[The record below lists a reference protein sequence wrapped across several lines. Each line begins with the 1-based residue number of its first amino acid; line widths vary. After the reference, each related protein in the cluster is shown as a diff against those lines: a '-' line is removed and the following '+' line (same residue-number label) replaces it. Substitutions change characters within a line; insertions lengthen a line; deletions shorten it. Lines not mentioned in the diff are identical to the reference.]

1 MGLPLEGAVDECA
14 GIAGR
19 LRHPAH
25 ALTRISDLTG
35 ELSVKMGSLAPLRC
49 IFHVG
54 AVCAMGMNV
63 ARKRCRVYRHDRV
76 TCPS

>member
-1 MGLPLEGAVDECA
+1 MGLPLEGAVGECA
-14 GIAGR
+14 GSAGR

-25 ALTRISDLTG
+25 ALTRILDLPG
-35 ELSVKMGSLAPLRC
+35 EVNMSLGSLAPLRR

-63 ARKRCRVYRHDRV
+63 AQALPDV
-76 TCPS
+76 